1 MLMKLRQ
8 IHLIFILILGLIL
21 VSELA
26 LAQSKPPK
34 LPKLTVFYSPS
45 CHRCT
50 QIKETVMPGI
60 VKEFKDSIII
70 EYRDISDIENY
81 KILLSLKERFNP
93 KMALRIP
100 VFFFKGRLFSYEG
113 LSRKPRFV
121 QQDFARDLRRLIAL
135 SLEKPYR
142 EIGTLDIDLLLHFR
156 NFTPLAIISAGLI
169 DGVNPCAFTVIVFF
183 ISFLTLQGYRKKE
196 LIVIG
201 ISFIASVFLTYLLI
215 GLGLFNF
222 LYQLKGFWV
231 VTRAFNI
238 SIGAFSIILGCLA
251 LYDFFKYRKTRET
264 EGLVL
269 QLPVAV
275 KRRIQ
280 YIIGLHYRKTTPFS
294 SSLSGGHRH
303 IFRLTHIAF
312 VTGFLVSIL
321 EAVCTGQTY
330 LPTISFILKT
340 TTLKFQAL
348 FYLVVYNF
356 MFIVPLVII
365 FVFALLGV
373 ASQQFATFLKK
384 HLLTI
389 KLLMA
394 LLFFG
399 FGTFLI
405 WRA

>member
-1 MLMKLRQ
+1 MKLRK
-8 IHLIFILILGLIL
+8 IHLIFVFILGLTF

-26 LAQSKPPK
+26 LAQSRPAK

-45 CHRCT
+45 CHRCN

-60 VKEFKDSIII
+60 EKEFKNFLVV
-70 EYRDISDIENY
+70 EYRDISNIENY
-81 KILLSLKERFNP
+81 RILLNLKQRFNP

-100 VFFFKGRLFSYEG
+100 VFFLKGRLVNYED
-113 LSRKPRFV
+113 LSKKSRYVK
-121 QQDFARDLRRLIAL
+121 QDIFRNLRRFIDVSLKKTHRETEL
-135 SLEKPYR
+135 S
-142 EIGTLDIDLLLHFR
+142 GIDLLIHFK
-156 NFTPLAIISAGLI
+156 NFTPLAIVSAGLI

-201 ISFIASVFLTYLLI
+201 TGFIFSVFLTYLLL

-222 LYQLKGFWV
+222 LYKLKGFWV

-238 SIGAFSIILGCLA
+238 SIGVFSIILGILA
-251 LYDFFKYRKTRET
+251 LHDFVQYRKTSKT
-264 EGLVL
+264 EGLLL
-269 QLPVAV
+269 QLPAAV

-280 YIIGLHYRKTTPFS
+280 YVIGLHYRKTASPS
-294 SSLSGGHRH
+294 SSQAEGQKRIL
-303 IFRLTHIAF
+303 RLTLTAF

-340 TTLKFQAL
+340 TTFKLQAL
-348 FYLVVYNF
+348 FYLLVYNF
-356 MFIVPLVII
+356 MFIVPLGII
-365 FVFALLGV
+365 FVLALLGV
-373 ASQQFATFLKK
+373 ASQQFAAFLKK

-389 KLLMA
+389 KVLMA

-399 FGTFLI
+399 FGLFLI